1 MVDHAVSHGFSAL
14 RGDVTAQQMFARVLW
29 TASER
34 SNLLDGGVAA
44 VQAIVNLARFH
55 AWHQAPVEGWKGGRG
70 HPLALVHSLAQHLMG
85 RYPVPRMLASAW
97 FGDDSS
103 PRDEERGWFIE
114 HAGGCPFRKLTGL
127 PLQLTRKMERSLL
140 KSPADLPVR
149 AAIRRAELLAL
160 GAEPE
165 LVQAV
170 LQTELAADLRHD
182 EYWRGVFQWMIRH
195 WEAIGCEKVG
205 PIVKYVRATQIRE
218 RGADGSA
225 GAPAEP
231 MPEPRFSGGARSPES
246 LWRQICAWQR
256 EVQRARELELQRTR
270 NAARTWAAAGWA
282 GLRFCDER
290 GDPTAMEWEIG
301 ELLSSSGLWAE
312 GRALRHCVGTYV
324 WRCVRGISSIWSLRS
339 VNCHGESASRFTIE
353 VDPHTRRIVQ
363 IRGFANCRVDGL
375 AREIIARWARQER
388 LDLVAS

>member
-1 MVDHAVSHGFSAL
+1 MVWA
-14 RGDVTAQQMFARVLW
+14 
-29 TASER
+29 ASER

-127 PLQLTRKMERSLL
+127 PLQLTRKMEQILL

-165 LVQAV
+165 LVLAI
-170 LQTELAADLRHD
+170 LQTDLAADLRHD
-182 EYWRGVFQWMIRH
+182 EYWRGVFEWMIRN
-195 WEAIGCEKVG
+195 WDAIGPEKVG
-205 PIVKYVRATQIRE
+205 LIVKYVRATQIRE
-218 RGADGSA
+218 READGSA
-225 GAPAEP
+225 GAQVDP
-231 MPEPRFSGGARSPES
+231 MPEPRFTGGARTPES
-246 LWRQICAWQR
+246 LWRQIGAWQR
-256 EVQRARELELQRTR
+256 EVQRARELELQKTR
-270 NAARTWAAAGWA
+270 NAAKTWAGAGWA
-282 GLRFCDER
+282 GLRFCDENS
-290 GDPTAMEWEIG
+290 GPSVTEWEIG

-324 WRCVRGISSIWSLRS
+324 RRCVRGISSIWSLRS
-339 VNCHGESASRFTIE
+339 AGRDGEFASRFTIE
-353 VDPHTRRIVQ
+353 VEPVSRRIVQ
-363 IRGFANCRVDGL
+363 IRGFANCRVEGL

-388 LDLVAS
+388 LAMPAA